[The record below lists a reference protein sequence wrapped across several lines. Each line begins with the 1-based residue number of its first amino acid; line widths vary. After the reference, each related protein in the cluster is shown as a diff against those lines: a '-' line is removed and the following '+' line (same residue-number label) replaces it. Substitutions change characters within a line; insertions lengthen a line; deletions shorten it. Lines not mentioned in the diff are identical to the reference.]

1 MPATPENE
9 IANAVI
15 RYLEDHPNHKD
26 KIRNIIARLPEY
38 LNLTQED
45 EQESQTR
52 PGEAL
57 WEQRVRNIV
66 SHKETP
72 GNAIYEGR
80 LGHEKPAILFIP

>member
-1 MPATPENE
+1 MPSTSESQ
-9 IANAVI
+9 IADAVI
-15 RYLEDHPNHKD
+15 RYLADRPNQKD
-26 KIRNIIARLPEY
+26 KIRNIIAGLPEY
-38 LNLTQED
+38 INLTQED